1 MSQHIGSS
9 VSEGSFNVMCGSA
22 DFPNDAV
29 IYHHSYASMIE
40 TKSLLDQKLL
50 FYLFSHRDLKIF
62 IERINR
68 DIKY

>member
-1 MSQHIGSS
+1 
-9 VSEGSFNVMCGSA
+9 
-22 DFPNDAV
+22 
-29 IYHHSYASMIE
+29 MIE